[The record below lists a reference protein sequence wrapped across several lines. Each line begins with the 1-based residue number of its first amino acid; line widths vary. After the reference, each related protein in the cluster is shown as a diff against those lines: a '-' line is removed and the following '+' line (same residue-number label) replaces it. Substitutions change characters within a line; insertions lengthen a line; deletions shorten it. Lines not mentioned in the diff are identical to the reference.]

1 MTLTLATQPP
11 PVCISM
17 HVYACPLHKHP
28 PLPCPPSPP
37 LPPPD
42 HYPQPKL
49 LKEVETE
56 VLTNYE
62 QNLLQKEHSGCA
74 ALLKDDKVG
83 VGGYVV

>member
-1 MTLTLATQPP
+1 MCMRAPYTN
-11 PVCISM
+11 I
-17 HVYACPLHKHP
+17 
-28 PLPCPPSPP
+28 PPSPAP
-37 LPPPD
+37 LPLPSPPPD